1 MFPKN
6 SQDSQNNQLTLK
18 MWGQFSKVNSNFG
31 ALYFFCYDLGS
42 HRCLTV
48 TNLSKTIIWIQNIH
62 QVSLTKSNLLKW
74 TTLILKSVC
83 IFQRSRRGKRG
94 FVIHLV
100 GFTFFYLSNMYWL
113 YSLQP
118 CGFCGICLLHAE
130 YHEIFVMSEVSK

>member
-1 MFPKN
+1 M
-6 SQDSQNNQLTLK
+6 
-18 MWGQFSKVNSNFG
+18 NSNFG
-31 ALYFFCYDLGS
+31 ALYFFCYNLGS
-42 HRCLTV
+42 HRYLTV

-83 IFQRSRRGKRG
+83 IFQRSQRGKRG
-94 FVIHLV
+94 FVIHFV

-118 CGFCGICLLHAE
+118 WLSIWLLCVKNR
-130 YHEIFVMSEVSK
+130 EIFAMSEVPK

>member
-1 MFPKN
+1 MLQTTENTTACDKHTNCDKHLQIVTNTKKERKQKN
-6 SQDSQNNQLTLK
+6 
-18 MWGQFSKVNSNFG
+18 VNSNFG

-48 TNLSKTIIWIQNIH
+48 TNLLKTIIWIQNIH

-83 IFQRSRRGKRG
+83 IFQRSQRGKRG

-118 CGFCGICLLHAE
+118 CGFCGI
-130 YHEIFVMSEVSK
+130 

>member
-1 MFPKN
+1 M
-6 SQDSQNNQLTLK
+6 
-18 MWGQFSKVNSNFG
+18 NSNFG

-100 GFTFFYLSNMYWL
+100 GFTFF
-113 YSLQP
+113 
-118 CGFCGICLLHAE
+118 ICRTCIGYILCNHVAFVAFVFYMPNTMKFLLCQKSQNKPNLVN
-130 YHEIFVMSEVSK
+130 YISFVRFF